1 MLSPRFFAAP
11 FLLWQRD
18 RLLFLSEMTASDSQY
33 KCCCNTHVHNAIIA
47 IAIVG
52 WLSGGG
58 ALVFIIISF
67 LWPFLPLPMLAGLG
81 NLLLLLGR
89 CTKTACL
96 YWCYFVTQALM
107 IIGNLLWCVFLF
119 IWGTQ
124 IYRGEWTYEDSHGI
138 ERKFS
143 EGWGTYFYI
152 LGGVGILFL
161 FLNIYFFYIAVKAYK
176 YLTQVL
182 SEHHH
187 TRDAVMIQQNQS
199 SFSPSYPQVQQGGA
213 YPGQGFQVPPGGFTG
228 YPPVHS
234 DSRHE
239 FKPPVGGQQVYPNV

>member
-1 MLSPRFFAAP
+1 
-11 FLLWQRD
+11 
-18 RLLFLSEMTASDSQY
+18 MTASDSQY

-58 ALVFIIISF
+58 ALIFIIISF

-81 NLLLLLGR
+81 NLLLLLGGVPR
-89 CTKTACL
+89 RL
-96 YWCYFVTQALM
+96 
-107 IIGNLLWCVFLF
+107 VF
-119 IWGTQ
+119 T
-124 IYRGEWTYEDSHGI
+124 
-138 ERKFS
+138 
-143 EGWGTYFYI
+143 
-152 LGGVGILFL
+152 
-161 FLNIYFFYIAVKAYK
+161 VKAYK

-182 SEHHH
+182 SEHYHP
-187 TRDAVMIQQNQS
+187 RDAVMIQQNQAG
-199 SFSPSYPQVQQGGA
+199 FSPSYSQVQQGGA

-239 FKPPVGGQQVYPNV
+239 FKPPVGGQQIYPNV